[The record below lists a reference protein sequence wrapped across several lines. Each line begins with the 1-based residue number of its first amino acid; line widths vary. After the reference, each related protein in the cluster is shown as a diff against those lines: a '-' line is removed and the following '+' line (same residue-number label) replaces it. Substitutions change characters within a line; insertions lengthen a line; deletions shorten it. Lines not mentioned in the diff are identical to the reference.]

1 VIDLDLLAGLDGGAA
16 LVVRG
21 CFAELLVLL
30 ERDNDA
36 VAPYPGAAPRA
47 LASPAGASLI
57 RQRRPGC
64 SE

>member
-16 LVVRG
+16 LVARG

-36 VAPYPGAAPRA
+36 VAPYPGSSAACPRVPGRSVA
-47 LASPAGASLI
+47 DPAATAGL
-57 RQRRPGC
+57 Q
-64 SE
+64 